1 MGIEEENEEF
11 QEGKRTWFDEL
22 NEFSDLPQDEFKK
35 HKTGDLKPEGVDRK
49 FGLGALEPQ
58 GAERV
63 DAESERY
70 FANFRESMRTNRA
83 SVPNTYNSVSLGH
96 VSEVKNQKDCGSCVA
111 FSNMAAVETCFKR
124 VTGAFSD
131 FSEQQLVDC
140 GYGKNGA
147 NGCDGAYTYAYI
159 KYLADTGMDLLA
171 EATYPYKN
179 EEPALKCPRGLPS
192 YNRGAK
198 VTTTKTDHAVTVVGY
213 GSEGGV
219 DYWLI
224 KNSWG
229 MCGVG
234 KTPVSSNTCYDK
246 FNNCA
251 DM

>member
-140 GYGKNGA
+140 GYGKHGA
-147 NGCDGAYTYAYI
+147 VVTSVAAYGPMQEYKGGIFSGC
-159 KYLADTGMDLLA
+159 
-171 EATYPYKN
+171 
-179 EEPALKCPRGLPS
+179 
-192 YNRGAK
+192 
-198 VTTTKTDHAVTVVGY
+198 TTTKTDHAVTVVGY

-229 MCGVG
+229 
-234 KTPVSSNTCYDK
+234 SNWGENGYI
-246 FNNCA
+246 
-251 DM
+251 